1 MAKESESEAIAT
13 AVTVA
18 KIGAGAGV
26 AIAGIFAVP
35 LLIPALVGAGIGCLG
50 GAVIAATKKDK

>member
-26 AIAGIFAVP
+26 AIAGIFAAP
-35 LLIPALVGAGIGCLG
+35 LLLSALVGAGIGCIG
-50 GAVIAATKKDK
+50 GAVIVATKKDK